1 MGMSDSQSVMV
12 NPLQNSMIYVNIDI
26 VEKKEV
32 DRCNMLRK
40 IILNQDIT
48 ILLLQRKPY
57 FSKTYTYTQIHAHT
71 YANGKLYSKGCSCR

>member
-40 IILNQDIT
+40 IILNRELTAIIIILTMSIIVIMIT
-48 ILLLQRKPY
+48 KCETRK
-57 FSKTYTYTQIHAHT
+57 
-71 YANGKLYSKGCSCR
+71 C